1 MGHKQHMMFTLPQPM
16 TLQLSYLCQRHSLP
30 GFITSSPLPL
40 TPTGDDC
47 SLSSSDLPSSIKDNF
62 ESGSASQESWQ
73 LIQGGGV
80 GSGCGQL
87 SPHAHGDSLYFNGCK
102 MRQAVTKPLDLTRAR
117 YRYYQNTLSFI
128 QIWKRSSGIITAS
141 VSFSAHNQPLMN
153 SFSLFSPP
161 SSPSARSKI
170 MFVLQIGSVAQ
181 TDSCNIALDQA
192 DTVDRAVLLQYSV
205 NNGVSWHVIAQ
216 HQPKDFIKAQRI
228 SYNIPL

>member
-1 MGHKQHMMFTLPQPM
+1 MSVTSGLVYAVILHLFSLTL
-16 TLQLSYLCQRHSLP
+16 
-30 GFITSSPLPL
+30 
-40 TPTGDDC
+40 TGDDC

-62 ESGSASQESWQ
+62 ESGSVSQESWQ

-117 YRYYQNTLSFI
+117 YRYYQTCKTNKDLYDQLFINSLS
-128 QIWKRSSGIITAS
+128 
-141 VSFSAHNQPLMN
+141 N
-153 SFSLFSPP
+153 LFFFLFFC
-161 SSPSARSKI
+161 RCSKI

-216 HQPKDFIKAQRI
+216 HQPKDFIKAQRV

>member
-1 MGHKQHMMFTLPQPM
+1 M
-16 TLQLSYLCQRHSLP
+16 
-30 GFITSSPLPL
+30 
-40 TPTGDDC
+40 
-47 SLSSSDLPSSIKDNF
+47 
-62 ESGSASQESWQ
+62 
-73 LIQGGGV
+73 

-117 YRYYQNTLSFI
+117 YRYYQNINKLTTYRYRPICFSQKHKKLFFHRILCSVNLGNVFFLIFFYSF
-128 QIWKRSSGIITAS
+128 
-141 VSFSAHNQPLMN
+141 L
-153 SFSLFSPP
+153 LFLY
-161 SSPSARSKI
+161 SKI

-192 DTVDRAVLLQYSV
+192 DTVDRAVLLQYSI

-216 HQPKDFIKAQRI
+216 HQPKDFIKAQRV

>member
-1 MGHKQHMMFTLPQPM
+1 M
-16 TLQLSYLCQRHSLP
+16 
-30 GFITSSPLPL
+30 
-40 TPTGDDC
+40 
-47 SLSSSDLPSSIKDNF
+47 
-62 ESGSASQESWQ
+62 SQESWQ

-117 YRYYQNTLSFI
+117 YRYYQTYKTDQDLCYQLLI
-128 QIWKRSSGIITAS
+128 
-141 VSFSAHNQPLMN
+141 
-153 SFSLFSPP
+153 FSLCNLFFSPLFLP
-161 SSPSARSKI
+161 CSKI

-216 HQPKDFIKAQRI
+216 HQPKDFIKAQRV